1 VFLVVLIANIG
12 RTFTTLTEW
21 FLDTGSVY
29 CEVRTE
35 FKYAVR
41 INFRF

>member
-1 VFLVVLIANIG
+1 MFCVVLRASSDL
-12 RTFTTLTEW
+12 TFTTLTDR